1 MINLT
6 KHGLPVYLV
15 LLYQSNFLRGYL
27 GFNRYCCNSYPRYHR
42 YPGIPSHIPSF
53 KLKYPR
59 CRYRH
64 RYQVPAPRPP
74 PPQGILVAWY
84 GILAWYPKYP
94 RYPRYPGIP
103 SILVSQVS
111 TTGER
116 RNFSLLTAR
125 SSGYLDN
132 EIFVSCPAYI
142 FHIISM

>member
-94 RYPRYPGIP
+94 WYPRYPKYPGIP

-111 TTGER
+111 QYPRYPKYPKYPWYPKYPQQEKG
-116 RNFSLLTAR
+116 
-125 SSGYLDN
+125 
-132 EIFVSCPAYI
+132 EIFPY
-142 FHIISM
+142 